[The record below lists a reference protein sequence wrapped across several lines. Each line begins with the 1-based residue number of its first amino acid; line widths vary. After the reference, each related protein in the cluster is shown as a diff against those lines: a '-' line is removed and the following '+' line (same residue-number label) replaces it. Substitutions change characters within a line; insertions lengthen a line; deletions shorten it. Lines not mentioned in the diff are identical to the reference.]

1 MKNNIT
7 RNVTLSAKE
16 KVVKDFKKL
25 QAIGT
30 FAQVLLTSNRLI
42 IYTRGITTNRGK
54 KVRRK
59 MMNEIDLKSIHR
71 FEYYEETKKLPLL
84 VRFFGLILFAG
95 IAFLI
100 YLLYSGGLTIPS
112 YPYQSIYTDYAA
124 LGIFMI
130 ISFILMFRS
139 RSILYVKIISGSGM
153 EEKTNLQLQS
163 NRYNEMAIKFLAGKI
178 RTN

>member
-7 RNVTLSAKE
+7 RNVTLSSKE

-42 IYTRGITTNRGK
+42 IYTRGIATNRGK
-54 KVRRK
+54 KVRKK

-95 IAFLI
+95 IA
-100 YLLYSGGLTIPS
+100 YLVYLYYSGGLTIPV
-112 YPYQSIYTDYAA
+112 YPYQSMYTDYGG
-124 LGIFMI
+124 LGLLML
-130 ISFILMFRS
+130 ISLILMFKS
-139 RSILYVKIISGSGM
+139 KSILYMKIISGSGM
-153 EEKTNLQLQS
+153 EEKTTLRLQA